1 MNRRTFLRHSSLV
14 TTAATLGAP
23 QLLLQ
28 AAEASATPVIGDGAF
43 KFECHHYWGQLPDGH
58 HYGDATHGV
67 AIDSQ
72 GFIYISHQGGP
83 GSVFVFDPE
92 GKFVRSMAP
101 QHQGYGH
108 GIDIRLEGNDDFIYL
123 SPNNFGLPPEKWNK
137 AQKLTVKGDVVWEG
151 GPPPQS
157 HRYDKGESFNPTNIS
172 FCPDGGW
179 HVGDGYGSNFL
190 HRYDAQGNYLCTF
203 GGGGKEKG
211 QLATPHGHWFDGR
224 NGIPKVAVCDRG
236 NHRIQYF
243 SLDGQFLS
251 GIPDI
256 DGPASLDTR
265 GDVMVCTEVF
275 IGRLAFLDPE
285 GRVLARLNDDPA
297 WIKTIKETSGFRG
310 LAHKDKWLPGK
321 FVHPHD
327 ATFDQQGNLFVTE
340 WVTGGRLTK
349 LRHVA

>member
-1 MNRRTFLRHSSLV
+1 MRLSLV
-14 TTAATLGAP
+14 IPCYNEAANLPLLLKRCKHFAAMPEVEVIVVDNGSTDDSQRVLA
-23 QLLLQ
+23 QLLPL
-28 AAEASATPVIGDGAF
+28 
-43 KFECHHYWGQLPDGH
+43 Y
-58 HYGDATHGV
+58 
-67 AIDSQ
+67 
-72 GFIYISHQGGP
+72 P
-83 GSVFVFDPE
+83 GCSSVRVE
-92 GKFVRSMAP
+92 KN
-101 QHQGYGH
+101 QGYGH
-108 GIDIRLEGNDDFIYL
+108 GIDIRREGNDDFIYL

-243 SLDGQFLS
+243 SLDGQILS

-256 DGPASLDTR
+256 VGPASLDTR

>member
-1 MNRRTFLRHSSLV
+1 L
-14 TTAATLGAP
+14 
-23 QLLLQ
+23 
-28 AAEASATPVIGDGAF
+28 
-43 KFECHHYWGQLPDGH
+43 
-58 HYGDATHGV
+58 
-67 AIDSQ
+67 
-72 GFIYISHQGGP
+72 
-83 GSVFVFDPE
+83 SV
-92 GKFVRSMAP
+92 
-101 QHQGYGH
+101 
-108 GIDIRLEGNDDFIYL
+108 
-123 SPNNFGLPPEKWNK
+123 
-137 AQKLTVKGDVVWEG
+137 
-151 GPPPQS
+151 
-157 HRYDKGESFNPTNIS
+157 
-172 FCPDGGW
+172 
-179 HVGDGYGSNFL
+179 
-190 HRYDAQGNYLCTF
+190 
-203 GGGGKEKG
+203 
-211 QLATPHGHWFDGR
+211 
-224 NGIPKVAVCDRG
+224 
-236 NHRIQYF
+236 QYF

-251 GIPDI
+251 SIPDI